1 MKEDDFVVNKLEEN
15 NLQNN
20 KIYEIIRS
28 ARTFSS
34 YFQPITYAQREYIS
48 Q

>member
-1 MKEDDFVVNKLEEN
+1 MNEDNFVVNKLEEK

-20 KIYEIIRS
+20 KSYEIIKS

-34 YFQPITYAQREYIS
+34 YFQPITYAHGEYIS
-48 Q
+48 L